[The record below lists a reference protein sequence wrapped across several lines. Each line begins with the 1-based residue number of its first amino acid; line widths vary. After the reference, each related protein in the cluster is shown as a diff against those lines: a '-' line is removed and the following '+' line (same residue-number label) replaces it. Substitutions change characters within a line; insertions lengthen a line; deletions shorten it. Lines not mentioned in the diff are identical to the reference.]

1 MANKKVLEIN
11 IFDEIQKA
19 MKDINKEVLVATNK
33 AVQESAEYVTDEL
46 IKATPVKTGELKKS
60 WVRTTKYN
68 NVAYIQNTKLNK
80 KNIPVLNLLEFGKKG
95 KPFVRK
101 TFKNAVPR
109 IEQIF
114 NKYLEKGE

>member
-1 MANKKVLEIN
+1 MAKKEGIEFN

-19 MKDINKEVLVATNK
+19 LEKQGKAILKETNK
-33 AVQESAEYVTDEL
+33 AVQESAEFVADEL
-46 IKATPVKTGELKKS
+46 IKNTPVKSEETKKS

-68 NVAYIQNTKLNK
+68 NVAYIYNTQLNK
-80 KNIPVLNLLEFGKKG
+80 KGIPVVNLLEFSKKG

-101 TFKNAVPR
+101 TFENAVPR
-109 IEQIF
+109 IQQIF